1 MRKPVDADLGARYA
15 LSHCTEAWRYDRA
28 MWQRHLAAAERDLAE
43 AQRHVTRQCQTV
55 TELEQG
61 GYDTTMARA
70 ILTQLEA
77 TLKLHIEDRDRLQ
90 ADLSR

>member
-1 MRKPVDADLGARYA
+1 M
-15 LSHCTEAWRYDRA
+15 DRA
-28 MWQRHLAAAERDLAE
+28 MWERHLAIAERHVGE
-43 AQRHVTRQCQTV
+43 ARGHISHQRQIIA
-55 TELEQG
+55 ELEQG
-61 GYDTTMARA
+61 GHDTTMARA